1 MSLEIHYEFGKCGKG
16 VVPMDTYK
24 STTMNADDIAREL
37 GVSKSLV
44 YGLMK
49 TKDFPALRIG
59 AKRIVCYRT
68 EFEKWLHQQKSKK

>member
-1 MSLEIHYEFGKCGKG
+1 
-16 VVPMDTYK
+16 
-24 STTMNADDIAREL
+24 MNADDIAREL